1 MLASD
6 ALDRLQQIVGTAGVS
21 LTASDRQ
28 HHGRDQSSHPLS
40 LPDAVAWPEST
51 AQVSAIAALAH
62 EARIPLVGWGAGT
75 SLEGNSIPLFGGIV
89 VDFSRMNR
97 ILAVHDQD
105 FQVTVQP
112 GLLYKDMNHELARF
126 GLFFPP
132 DPGANASL
140 GGMIANNAAGSRTV
154 KYGATRD
161 NVLALE
167 VVLAGGEIIRTG
179 SRSVKQSAGYDLTH
193 LFTGSEGTLGLITEA
208 TLKLAPLPAHFSVA
222 TAAFPTVA
230 AAAEA
235 VFGIMGSGL
244 NPAALELIDGS
255 TISIL
260 EDSEGLGLTPD
271 TPYLFMEFTGASQV
285 GLEAAL
291 QLVREICDES
301 GCLAFQSG
309 LGLDARLKLWEARHR
324 LFEVMV
330 RTFPG
335 QTYRITDVA
344 VPISSYPALVGYA
357 AASMADLGLAGGM
370 VGHAGDGNLHTVA
383 FFPPDD
389 PESEAAADSLNDQ
402 LAARAIALGG
412 TCTGEHG
419 VGIGK
424 TKYMVHEHG
433 EAAVALMRRLKEAL
447 DPHHILNPGK
457 IFGEIA

>member
-1 MLASD
+1 MLARD

-21 LTASDRQ
+21 LTAADRQ

-75 SLEGNSIPLFGGIV
+75 SIEGNPIPVQGGIV
-89 VDFSRMNR
+89 VDFGRMNR
-97 ILAVHDQD
+97 ILAVHEQD

-244 NPAALELIDGS
+244 NPAALELIDEHS
-255 TISIL
+255 ARIL
-260 EDSEGLGLTPD
+260 QAAEGFDITLSSN
-271 TPYLFMEFTGASQV
+271 LFMEFTGASAASLREEL
-285 GLEAAL
+285 GLVE
-291 QLVREICDES
+291 EICRES
-301 GCLAFQSG
+301 GCTRFAAGTGQE
-309 LGLDARLKLWEARHR
+309 ARSKLWEARHR
-324 LFEVMV
+324 LFETMV
-330 RTFPG
+330 RSFPG
-335 QTYRITDVA
+335 HEWLVTDVA
-344 VPISSYPALVGYA
+344 VPISRYPELASYTAEAMNALELQG
-357 AASMADLGLAGGM
+357 GLI
-370 VGHAGDGNLHTVA
+370 GHAGDGNLHA
-383 FFPPDD
+383 CLFYPAGDD
-389 PESEAAADSLNDQ
+389 GALARTRELNDGMVAKA
-402 LAARAIALGG
+402 LALGG
-412 TCTGEHG
+412 TSTGEHG
-419 VGIGK
+419 VGLGK
-424 TKYMVHEHG
+424 QKYLTQEYG
-433 EAAVALMRRLKEAL
+433 EGAVALMRRLKELL

-457 IFGEIA
+457 VLG